1 MIKICAA
8 GELLI
13 DFTPCGTGSGGQALY
28 ARNPGGAPANMLAMA
43 AKLGAAVYLCSKVGN
58 DNFGDF
64 LIKSVI
70 DAGINESHIR
80 RTENE
85 RTTLAIVDLDE
96 SNDRSFTFYR
106 KPGAD
111 IMLEDSDIP
120 DELLDGCDIFHFSGV
135 SLTDEP
141 AHGTVIRAAAR
152 AKAHGCIVSF
162 DPNYRPFLWPDAEA
176 SRKAFFEAITLSDI
190 VKLSDDEMIFL
201 TGKPALEGGKEI
213 LKLGPALLLISCG
226 ANGSYG
232 LTANGVLEHT
242 PALPVDVVDTTGAGD
257 AFFGAA
263 LALLA
268 NKSNAELAA
277 LAAGE
282 LKSILR
288 FCNAAGSLTTTKLG
302 AIPALPDKKEIEL
315 AISRDKASPC

>member
-13 DFTPCGTGSGGQALY
+13 DFTPCGTGPGGQALY

-111 IMLEDSDIP
+111 IMLEDSDIVEILQKNNSIQ
-120 DELLDGCDIFHFSGV
+120 DAVLQLVNAALE
-135 SLTDEP
+135 
-141 AHGTVIRAAAR
+141 HGGRDNITVILCRIR
-152 AKAHGCIVSF
+152 
-162 DPNYRPFLWPDAEA
+162 
-176 SRKAFFEAITLSDI
+176 
-190 VKLSDDEMIFL
+190 
-201 TGKPALEGGKEI
+201 
-213 LKLGPALLLISCG
+213 
-226 ANGSYG
+226 
-232 LTANGVLEHT
+232 
-242 PALPVDVVDTTGAGD
+242 
-257 AFFGAA
+257 
-263 LALLA
+263 
-268 NKSNAELAA
+268 
-277 LAAGE
+277 
-282 LKSILR
+282 
-288 FCNAAGSLTTTKLG
+288 
-302 AIPALPDKKEIEL
+302 
-315 AISRDKASPC
+315 